1 MGKHPNGSDLRSRNN
16 TGILKALCLQNE
28 MTAARETWGCFSR
41 CLLWVPAICVHLR
54 ACVCVCVCVCRWK
67 GGWGTDLKLQVWVW
81 ALIQHATFRLVLLK
95 QDPSSAGPSREVI
108 SPIPAAKGN
117 VLCFLY
123 SKWKMLNRNFQKHF
137 CLEKGKGRSRKLEN
151 IHEISPKSLP
161 ILIISWQ
168 AVYQQTHNSSL
179 FRAFW
184 CQHC

>member
-1 MGKHPNGSDLRSRNN
+1 MPTLGASH
-16 TGILKALCLQNE
+16 LCSFK
-28 MTAARETWGCFSR
+28 G
-41 CLLWVPAICVHLR
+41 
-54 ACVCVCVCVCRWK
+54 VCVCVCRWK

-81 ALIQHATFRLVLLK
+81 ALIQQEPSAWCFSNKT
-95 QDPSSAGPSREVI
+95 PSSAGPSREVI

-137 CLEKGKGRSRKLEN
+137 CLEKGKGRSWKLEN